1 MNFINIYLNVIK
13 NNKNYN
19 IIFYNKKSKIL
30 MILNIKYNLY
40 LTLNNNL
47 YSKLLKSY
55 FIENGFK
62 ILLIENWYK
71 LGIKYNLILKSLF

>member
-55 FIENGFK
+55 FLENGFK
-62 ILLIENWYK
+62 ILLIEN
-71 LGIKYNLILKSLF
+71 

>member
-55 FIENGFK
+55 FIENGLK

>member
-55 FIENGFK
+55 FIENGLK
-62 ILLIENWYK
+62 ILLIEN
-71 LGIKYNLILKSLF
+71 

>member
-55 FIENGFK
+55 FLENGFK

-71 LGIKYNLILKSLF
+71 LGIKI

>member
-30 MILNIKYNLY
+30 MMLNIKYNLY
-40 LTLNNNL
+40 LKLNNIL
-47 YSKLLKSY
+47 YTKLLKSY
-55 FIENGFK
+55 FIENGLK
-62 ILLIENWYK
+62 ILLIEN
-71 LGIKYNLILKSLF
+71 